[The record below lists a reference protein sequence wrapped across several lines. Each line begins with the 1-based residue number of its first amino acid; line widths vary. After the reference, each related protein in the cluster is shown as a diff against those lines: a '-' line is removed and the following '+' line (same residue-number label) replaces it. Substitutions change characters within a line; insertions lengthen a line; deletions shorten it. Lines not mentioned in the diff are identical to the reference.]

1 MTNDPFLTSTFSIA
15 AYDPEAEE
23 WGVAVESRAFTVG
36 AIVPWAQA
44 GVGAIATQ
52 ARTNMSYGPRGIA
65 LLKRGYSPSQTIR
78 RLTSADP
85 DRDSRQ
91 LAVVDARG
99 RSANY
104 TGGDCM
110 PWAGGIAEKNFTVQ
124 GNILAGEGVVKAM
137 ARAFKRG
144 KGKLAR
150 RLLAALDAGQAAGG
164 DRRGQQSAAL
174 LVVRAKSD
182 IDGRGNRYVDLRV
195 DDHAAPIAELR
206 RLYEVWEASM
216 YPHLEVAWLAGLK
229 RRGQPAHARS
239 ALGNFLADI
248 ERIARRNPRDANLFN
263 GLAWALAERGLAP
276 DAALKYAR
284 QAVKLE
290 PDNPDI
296 LDTLAEVHY
305 CRGEYMKALVIERP
319 LAARNPER
327 GDLKKQL
334 AKFVK
339 AARRK

>member
-1 MTNDPFLTSTFSIA
+1 MNNNPYLAATFSIA
-15 AYDPEAEE
+15 AYDPEAQE

-52 ARTNMSYGPRGIA
+52 ARTNMSYGPRGLT
-65 LLKRGYSPSQTIR
+65 LLKRGYSPSQVIR

-85 DRDSRQ
+85 NRESRQ
-91 LAVVDARG
+91 LAVVDAKG

-104 TGGDCM
+104 TGSDCM
-110 PWAGGIAEKNFTVQ
+110 PWAGGIAEKNYTVQ
-124 GNILAGEGVVKAM
+124 GNILAGERVVREM
-137 ARAFKRG
+137 ARAFKRA
-144 KGKLAR
+144 KGKLAG
-150 RLLAALDAGQAAGG
+150 RLLAALEAGQAAGG

-195 DDHAAPIAELR
+195 DDHTTPIAELH

-216 YPHLEVAWLAGLK
+216 YPYLELAWIAGLK
-229 RRGQPAHARS
+229 RRGKLAHARRS
-239 ALGNFLADI
+239 LGNFLADA
-248 ERIARRNPRDANLFN
+248 ERIVRRNPGDSNMFN
-263 GLAWALAERGLAP
+263 GLAWALAERRLAP
-276 DAALKYAR
+276 DASLKYAR
-284 QAVKLE
+284 QAVRLD

-296 LDTLAEVHY
+296 LDTLAEVHFS
-305 CRGEYMKALVIERP
+305 RGEYMKALVIERP

-327 GDLKKQL
+327 GDLKRQL
-334 AKFVK
+334 AKFEK